1 MTIMANQKAYG
12 SPFIKVG
19 EHQISVKQTLEW
31 MVELGATD
39 LYLRVGERVIFKVD
53 GQVTRFKTD
62 EITDQHL
69 KHLMA
74 CFFTQSDLDR
84 FRVRREVDLVHAEQ
98 GSRYRV
104 HLGMGNH
111 GIYAVIRRIA
121 QDILPIEKLGLSEKV
136 LPMLQRLRS
145 GLVLI
150 SGATGQGKTVTAVA
164 LLDYIARSRA
174 ATILTLEDPIE
185 YIFHDHKGLFIQ
197 REVGM
202 HVESF
207 SDGVRAALR
216 ENLDVIYVGEM
227 RDPDTIEQVLKA
239 SESGHLVISTLH
251 AEDTVGS
258 LARIVG
264 SVTTDNQSRIRYT
277 LSAGLSC
284 CITQRLLPAAN
295 GGRVL
300 GAEVIFPTTAIRTVI
315 RSGELT
321 KLPIYLGKSG
331 SGLTYR
337 EHLHELYGQRAISAQ
352 TRDDELTSIQ
362 ARQGG

>member
-1 MTIMANQKAYG
+1 MPNLKAYG
-12 SPFIKVG
+12 APFIKVG
-19 EHQISVKQTLEW
+19 DHQLSVKQALDW
-31 MVELGATD
+31 MIELNATD
-39 LYLRVGERVIFKVD
+39 LYLKVGERVIFKVD

-62 EITDQHL
+62 TVTEQHL
-69 KHLMA
+69 KHLMT

-84 FRVRREVDLVHAEQ
+84 FRVRREVDLVHAEEA
-98 GSRYRV
+98 SRYRV

-121 QDILPIEKLGLSEKV
+121 QDILPLEKLGLPASI
-136 LPMLQRLRS
+136 LPALQRLRS
-145 GLVLI
+145 GLVLV

-164 LLDYIARSRA
+164 LLDHIARHRA

-202 HVESF
+202 HVDSF
-207 SDGVRAALR
+207 ADGVRAALR

-239 SESGHLVISTLH
+239 AESGHLVISTLH

-264 SVTTDNQSRIRYT
+264 SVNAENQSRIRYT
-277 LSAGLSC
+277 LSAGLTC

-337 EHLHELYGQRAISAQ
+337 EHLHELYGQRLITSQ
-352 TRDDELTSIQ
+352 TRDDELTAIQ

>member
-1 MTIMANQKAYG
+1 MSNAKAYTT
-12 SPFIKVG
+12 PFLRLG
-19 EHQISVKQTLEW
+19 ERSVSVQDTLRW
-31 MVELGATD
+31 MVELSATD
-39 LYLRVGERVIFKVD
+39 LYLKVGEPVIFKVD
-53 GQVTRFKTD
+53 GNVSRFRSD
-62 EITDQHL
+62 PVTDQHL
-69 KHLMA
+69 KQVMA
-74 CFFTQSDLDR
+74 CFFSQADLDR
-84 FRVRREVDLVHAEQ
+84 FRDRREVDLVHAE
-98 GSRYRV
+98 GDSRYRI
-104 HLGMGNH
+104 HLGTGNQ

-121 QDILPIEKLGLSEKV
+121 QDILPLEKLGLPVSV
-136 LPMLQRLRS
+136 MPSLQRLRS
-145 GLVLI
+145 GLVLV

-164 LLDYIARSRA
+164 LLDHLARTRP

-202 HVESF
+202 HVDSF
-207 SDGVRAALR
+207 ADGVRAGLR

-239 SESGHLVISTLH
+239 AESGHLVISTLH

-264 SVTTDNQSRIRYT
+264 SVTSDNQSRIRYT

-284 CITQRLLPAAN
+284 CITQRLLPSAQ

-300 GAEVIFPTTAIRTVI
+300 AAEVIFPTTAIRTVI

-331 SGLTYR
+331 SGVTYR
-337 EHLHELYGQRAISAQ
+337 EHLHELFAQRAITAQ
-352 TRDDELTSIQ
+352 TRDDELANVQ

>member
-1 MTIMANQKAYG
+1 MANLKAYNA
-12 SPFIKVG
+12 PFITVG
-19 EHQISVKQTLEW
+19 EHQVSVKQTLDW
-31 MVELGATD
+31 MVELSATD
-39 LYLRVGERVIFKVD
+39 LYLKVGERAIFKID
-53 GQVTRFKTD
+53 GEVTRFKT
-62 EITDQHL
+62 EVMADQHL

-84 FRVRREVDLVHAEQ
+84 FRIRREVDLVHAEEEN
-98 GSRYRV
+98 RYRV
-104 HLGMGNH
+104 HLGTGNT

-121 QDILPIEKLGLSEKV
+121 QDILPLEKLGLPPRI
-136 LPMLQRLRS
+136 LPALQRLRS

-164 LLDYIARSRA
+164 LLDYIARQRA

-185 YIFHDHKGLFIQ
+185 YIFHDHKGMFIQ

-207 SDGVRAALR
+207 ADGVRAALR

-239 SESGHLVISTLH
+239 AESGHLVISTLH

-258 LARIVG
+258 LSRIVG
-264 SVTTDNQSRIRYT
+264 SVTADHQGRIRYT
-277 LSAGLSC
+277 LSSGLAC
-284 CITQRLLPAAN
+284 CITQRLLPSHQ

-315 RSGELT
+315 RSGELA
-321 KLPIYLGKSG
+321 KLQIYLGKSG
-331 SGLTYR
+331 SGVTYR
-337 EHLHELYGQRAISAQ
+337 EHLHELYGQRQISSQ
-352 TRDDELTSIQ
+352 TRDDELLGIQ
-362 ARQGG
+362 HRQG